1 MASTRPR
8 TRGTTIRLVERS
20 GDLERYRSRSLWL
33 DEYPGSLEP
42 RPSLDGDL
50 DCDIAIIGAGFTG
63 LWTAYYLKREA
74 PDARIVVLEKEIAGF
89 GPSGRNGGWVQGG
102 MAGTPSAYGLKGNRR
117 LLDWAGAAA
126 DSSVEEIR
134 SVVDREGIDCDFL
147 EAGALSLATSE
158 PQRQRQLAEI
168 GSGEQLLSPAQTAEL
183 VRASGVCASYFNPTA
198 ARVDPARLVRG
209 LAEAVERSGVSIFER
224 TAAIETGPGVVRCT
238 SGSVKAETV
247 IRATEAFTTQAKDH
261 ARQFLPLYSLMVAT
275 EPLPDSTWDEI
286 GWEDGLL
293 ISDHHHLFFYA
304 QRTRGGR
311 LAIGGRGSPYRIQA
325 PIDDQNERNAS
336 VRSRLEETI
345 ARTFPLLADAEVTHH
360 WGGPLAVPRD
370 WSMSITFDPASGTG
384 WAGGY
389 TGHGVA
395 ASNLSGRTLT
405 DLVLGRQTELT
416 EMPWVGHKVRNW
428 EPEPLRFLASRAII
442 AMLERADR
450 HEDRTGRKA
459 GSVRLLK
466 PFLAEK

>member
-1 MASTRPR
+1 MNDGASDI
-8 TRGTTIRLVERS
+8 G
-20 GDLERYRSRSLWL
+20 RYRSRSLWL
-33 DEYPGSLEP
+33 DEYPGSLDP
-42 RPSLDGDL
+42 RPPLQGDL

-102 MAGTPSAYGLKGNRR
+102 MAGTPSAYGLRNDPD
-117 LLDWAGAAA
+117 LLARANSAA
-126 DSSVEEIR
+126 DSSVDEIGA
-134 SVVDREGIDCDFL
+134 VVELEGIDCDFL
-147 EAGALSLATSE
+147 EAGALAIATSE

-168 GSGEQLLSPAQTAEL
+168 GPGQSLLSPSETEEWIKVPG
-183 VRASGVCASYFNPTA
+183 VRSSFFSPTA

-209 LAEAVERSGVSIFER
+209 LADACERSGVSILER
-224 TAAIETGPGVVRCT
+224 SAAIEVTPGTVRCA
-238 SGSVKAETV
+238 SGTVKAETV
-247 IRATEAFTTQAKDH
+247 IRATEAFTTQTKAYS
-261 ARQFLPLYSLMVAT
+261 RQFLPLYSLMIAT
-275 EPLPDSTWDEI
+275 EPIPDSTWGEI
-286 GWEDGLL
+286 GWKDGLL

-311 LAIGGRGSPYRIQA
+311 LAIGGRGSPYRLRT
-325 PIDDQNERNAS
+325 PIDDRNERNAS
-336 VRSRLEETI
+336 VRSRLEETV
-345 ARTFPLLADAEVTHH
+345 ARAFPLLAEAEVTHH

-370 WSMSITFDPASGTG
+370 WSMSIGFDPVAGTG

-395 ASNLSGRTLT
+395 ASNLSGRTMT
-405 DLVLGRQTELT
+405 DLVLGRESELT
-416 EMPWVGHKVRNW
+416 VMPWVGHKVRNW

-442 AMLERADR
+442 AMLERAD
-450 HEDRTGRKA
+450 HYEDQNGRKA
-459 GSVRLLK
+459 GYVRLLQ